1 MWKSEVRVPRPG
13 QTFPTRVSYP
23 CHMIII
29 YHYTGIFRPKTAE
42 NLPRI
47 LCRGVAA
54 NQMLS
59 DNIVI
64 STTRPPTK

>member
-1 MWKSEVRVPRPG
+1 
-13 QTFPTRVSYP
+13 
-23 CHMIII
+23 MIII